1 MNTQQK
7 EPLEGIGKPEPQQPR
22 RQPQTTLSRKE
33 KTDVA
38 KILGFAG
45 ALVVLALVGM
55 LIFLRPSNSEV
66 EGTDQIPAVY
76 LGQLL
81 GRFLFFRDHDLV
93 CRYLSGAG
101 RADFHAARAGGV
113 LRHPHDAHRPSWH
126 NNHPGA
132 DAGERRGRGRFD

>member
-55 LIFLRPSNSEV
+55 LIFLRPSTSEV
-66 EGTDQIPAVY
+66 EGRELTKFPQFTWDSFWDGSYFPQSRPGMPIP
-76 LGQLL
+76 
-81 GRFLFFRDHDLV
+81 FRD
-93 CRYLSGAG
+93 GTG
-101 RADFHAARAGGV
+101 
-113 LRHPHDAHRPSWH
+113 
-126 NNHPGA
+126 
-132 DAGERRGRGRFD
+132 